1 MVSTKPF
8 AALAN
13 SASFAKRGGVRRSR
27 LTTRQ
32 LSYFVALAD
41 TGSFTRAAERM
52 GVSQPSLSQQI
63 KSLED
68 AIGGPL
74 FERGGPAILT
84 PLGREALE
92 RARRILLDL
101 TDLEQVRAAAG
112 DGLTGTIRLGVSPTL
127 GAYLLPGLIARLHR
141 EHPTLRVHIR
151 EGLPDAL
158 VAGLNTGQHDIVL
171 AQLPVPGRGLHHE
184 RLFRERLQLAM
195 AADHPLGAKQVVE
208 PADLAG
214 ESLLTLL
221 PGYRLAE
228 QASAIAAETGATVL
242 RDYEGTSLDAVRQ
255 MAGMGMGL
263 TLLPELYVRQ
273 EVRAGDDVIV
283 RPFKSDRYYREIG
296 LVWRQGAGR
305 APAYLLI
312 ADHLRA
318 IGT

>member
-1 MVSTKPF
+1 
-8 AALAN
+8 
-13 SASFAKRGGVRRSR
+13 
-27 LTTRQ
+27 
-32 LSYFVALAD
+32 
-41 TGSFTRAAERM
+41 
-52 GVSQPSLSQQI
+52 
-63 KSLED
+63 
-68 AIGGPL
+68 
-74 FERGGPAILT
+74 
-84 PLGREALE
+84 
-92 RARRILLDL
+92 
-101 TDLEQVRAAAG
+101 
-112 DGLTGTIRLGVSPTL
+112 
-127 GAYLLPGLIARLHR
+127 
-141 EHPTLRVHIR
+141 
-151 EGLPDAL
+151 
-158 VAGLNTGQHDIVL
+158 
-171 AQLPVPGRGLHHE
+171 
-184 RLFRERLQLAM
+184 
-195 AADHPLGAKQVVE
+195 VVE

-221 PGYRLAE
+221 PGYRLAK